1 VYHFECT
8 LAYILLRFLF
18 ENMEQKLGPYLKF
31 KAQLIYNHMK
41 PNIGYTAKYLCMV
54 FHVNRTNIWKIMKFL
69 ETQGL
74 VFRKRG
80 FSNNAYKTFFFKV
93 TPEQT
98 ESQQTNQEQN
108 PQNQQ
113 VQQ

>member
-1 VYHFECT
+1 
-8 LAYILLRFLF
+8 
-18 ENMEQKLGPYLKF
+18 MEQKLGPYLKF
-31 KAQLIYNHMK
+31 KAQLIYDHMK

-93 TPEQT
+93 VPE
-98 ESQQTNQEQN
+98 QTNQEQQ
-108 PQNQQ
+108 QNQQ